1 MTTKRNLILFFLA
14 VLLFFFPKYGFS
26 QNGCENCNI
35 TNPSPAD
42 QNTPLT
48 INDGDV
54 VCFTESRTF
63 GGLQFYGGTV
73 CIAEEATLTISNNLN
88 ADSGTTI
95 NMEIYGTLQLDQT
108 PNISA
113 DVNINIY
120 SNGVL
125 RAGSTGS
132 NNFDLNGPGTNSI
145 NNYGLIDVGVLAF
158 NNTQGEYFFDNHG
171 TMNITSN
178 MNIQAQITS
187 FINDNTGVINLGGT
201 FNMNSGT
208 SYLNCGTITA
218 NGGFNMGG
226 GSILNT
232 GSFTVNGNINYGS
245 ATSRVEN
252 YGTFEVSGGS
262 VQLHTG
268 AVFYN
273 EGVVSLLKNEW
284 GYGGTFDNDGNIEGP
299 AVNSGKMGYLYL
311 DNQAN
316 INNGNIGP
324 NLNFKYTGDASDG
337 GSSFAYLFRDRAGLE
352 LISPVYWDCESTNS
366 CVAPKQTYLNLCPD
380 ASGQMPPDAVDD
392 IYTDVV
398 PGTTLSISVTDN
410 DKNFDGTPVVI
421 GTESGQIA
429 ISTVTD
435 STGIP
440 GNWPEGFTLDS
451 AGTINV
457 APTVAPGT
465 HTLYYQICL
474 QPGGTAC
481 DVAEVTIEVIS
492 TTALWVGTESTDP
505 TVANNWSN
513 NTVPTPGSH
522 VEFATATNN
531 NNTPA
536 VRDLVTVEDMII
548 GDFTNASDKNF
559 IISPETSVEITG
571 KVTITDPATNQPST
585 DPNKIQI
592 KAEAGKPNGSLII
605 NCEEN
610 STAGEPNPIYATVEL
625 YAKGEKGHPF
635 SWLDT
640 IPGSPTYNNV
650 TYAGEYR
657 FQHFGV
663 PVKTVKA
670 DPTFAGAFLF
680 EYSEPTNA
688 ENSYFF
694 KWIALNNESDLTKF
708 KGYEITQDAPK
719 IYRIQGELVFCEQ
732 NITLTHSAATVNGS
746 NDDNEYN
753 KRYGLGQNI
762 FGNSF
767 TSSIPIGNIV
777 FPEGVEE
784 VVYLY
789 NTGTFGE
796 WATID
801 RAATNDQTQV
811 AGNYIAIPK
820 GTASTMEYGNIPSMQ
835 GFLLRHLA
843 PGGNQNPITMSL
855 PYLSLTKNTK
865 PQLTPKSGKNKRKD
879 NLSYLRIE
887 LNSKSTIDNLWL
899 FSQPGTTERYDNGWD
914 GRKYFGTP
922 TAFIYSESPDGAL
935 QVNSRETIDGSIINF
950 YPNDDKEYQFTIV
963 KSNLGKYSDLH
974 LLDIVTKSI
983 IPLQND
989 TTVYKFSSVVPTGKV
1004 NKRFVIVNKEKSR
1017 ISFDNGEFET
1027 MNAFVS
1033 SDDNSVTINNYTGFN
1048 GRYMIFD
1055 ISGSLVMNGDMLTG
1069 TNNFAANLKPGA
1081 YILQLSASNQV
1092 KSIKFIIK

>member
-1 MTTKRNLILFFLA
+1 MTTKRKLILFFLA
-14 VLLFFFPKYGFS
+14 VFLFFIPISGYS
-26 QNGCENCNI
+26 QNGCTGCTI
-35 TNPSPAD
+35 TNPTPPD
-42 QNTPLT
+42 PNTPLT
-48 INDGDV
+48 INVGDV
-54 VCFTESRTF
+54 VCFTNGTTTY
-63 GGLQFYGGTV
+63 GGLNFNGGTL
-73 CIAEEATLTISNNLN
+73 CIGSGATLIISNNVN
-88 ADSGTTI
+88 TNSNTTI
-95 NMEIYGTLQLDQT
+95 NMEIHGTLRFDQVIT
-108 PNISA
+108 LHA
-113 DVNINIY
+113 DVNVNIY
-120 SNGVL
+120 AGGIFRS
-125 RAGSTGS
+125 GSTGS
-132 NNFDLNGPGTNSI
+132 NDFAFNGAGNNYI
-145 NNYGLIDVGVLAF
+145 NNYGTMDMGVMSF
-158 NNTQGEYFFDNHG
+158 TNTSGNYFFKNTG
-171 TMNITSN
+171 TMSITRNI
-178 MNIQAQITS
+178 NISSLTTK
-187 FINDNTGVINLGGT
+187 FKNEPGGVINIGSS
-201 FNMNSGT
+201 FNMNPGT
-208 SYLNCGTITA
+208 DFYNCGTITA
-218 NGGFNMGG
+218 SQGFNMGG
-226 GSILNT
+226 GEIINT
-232 GSFTVNGNINYGS
+232 GTFNVASNINFGATTARVNNYGSFNVTNGNILL
-245 ATSRVEN
+245 
-252 YGTFEVSGGS
+252 GGVNS
-262 VQLHTG
+262 
-268 AVFYN
+268 VFYN
-273 EGVVSLLKNEW
+273 EGVTTIT
-284 GYGGTFDNDGNIEGP
+284 GGTFANDGNIQGP
-299 AVNSGKMGYLYL
+299 AVGSGKLGYVYF

-316 INNGNIGP
+316 MNNGSIGP
-324 NLNFKYTGDASDG
+324 NLNFKFTGIG
-337 GSSFAYLFRDRAGLE
+337 GTSTFGHMFRG
-352 LISPVYWDCESTNS
+352 ISGIAQITPIYWDCESAND
-366 CVAPKQTYLNLCPD
+366 CVATKQTSLNLCPD
-380 ASGQMPPDAVDD
+380 FNGYFPPDAVDD
-392 IYTDVV
+392 TYSGVV
-398 PGTTLSISVTDN
+398 PGSTLSTVATN
-410 DKNFDGTPVVI
+410 DKNHDGTSIVI
-421 GTESGQIA
+421 GTAPGNVS
-429 ISTVTD
+429 IST
-435 STGIP
+435 STNSSGDP
-440 GNWPEGFTLDS
+440 GDWPAGFTLNPDGTIVVASTVS
-451 AGTINV
+451 AGTY
-457 APTVAPGT
+457 
-465 HTLYYQICL
+465 TLYYKICV
-474 QPGGTAC
+474 QPDGTAC

-492 TTALWVGTESTDP
+492 STSYWVGTTSTDP
-505 TVANNWSN
+505 TIASNWSS
-513 NTVPTPGSH
+513 NTVPSPGANI
-522 VEFATATNN
+522 EFATAENN
-531 NNTPA
+531 NGSPA
-536 VRDLVTVEDMII
+536 ENDLVTVADMTI

-865 PQLTPKSGKNKRKD
+865 PQLIAKSGKNKRKD